1 LFDSLKTQYRPGVNS
16 LESLSKD
23 PLFNPMRTSIDDI
36 AWTAVGI
43 TQSQETGIYW
53 ESMRLGAVG
62 STASVVGNFENI
74 LLYNA
79 FLEAGDDY
87 KTITI
92 PKYAPKQKEE
102 TSAISTSTSTTES
115 KFSGEFTFNVEK
127 DKTFVVV
134 GNQNFTLK
142 IGDLV
147 IVISAPEGFH
157 DTATFGRVSN
167 THMSLG
173 ENAPSEA
180 WQDFI
185 FIDADIMEGS
195 SGGMVLGTDGLVYGL
210 VMGVTGQHAESG
222 LGENSISPSNKIKQL
237 LS

>member
-1 LFDSLKTQYRPGVNS
+1 MGDSDT
-16 LESLSKD
+16 LE
-23 PLFNPMRTSIDDI
+23 
-36 AWTAVGI
+36 
-43 TQSQETGIYW
+43 
-53 ESMRLGAVG
+53 
-62 STASVVGNFENI
+62 
-74 LLYNA
+74 
-79 FLEAGDDY
+79 
-87 KTITI
+87 
-92 PKYAPKQKEE
+92 
-102 TSAISTSTSTTES
+102 
-115 KFSGEFTFNVEK
+115 
-127 DKTFVVV
+127 
-134 GNQNFTLK
+134 

-173 ENAPSEA
+173 ENAPSAA

>member
-1 LFDSLKTQYRPGVNS
+1 MIVTASHVVPPEIQNLAIDVTFDDQSYYPATVYKSEPNFDAGIIQCP
-16 LESLSKD
+16 
-23 PLFNPMRTSIDDI
+23 DI
-36 AWTAVGI
+36 ANKIPAL
-43 TQSQETGIYW
+43 Q
-53 ESMRLGAVG
+53 LGD
-62 STASVVGNFENI
+62 SDT
-74 LLYNA
+74 
-79 FLEAGDDY
+79 LE
-87 KTITI
+87 
-92 PKYAPKQKEE
+92 
-102 TSAISTSTSTTES
+102 
-115 KFSGEFTFNVEK
+115 
-127 DKTFVVV
+127 
-134 GNQNFTLK
+134 

>member
-1 LFDSLKTQYRPGVNS
+1 MIVTASHVVPPEIQNLSIDITFDDQSYYPATVYRSEPNFDAAIVQCPDIANKIPALQLGDSES
-16 LESLSKD
+16 LE
-23 PLFNPMRTSIDDI
+23 
-36 AWTAVGI
+36 
-43 TQSQETGIYW
+43 
-53 ESMRLGAVG
+53 
-62 STASVVGNFENI
+62 
-74 LLYNA
+74 
-79 FLEAGDDY
+79 
-87 KTITI
+87 
-92 PKYAPKQKEE
+92 
-102 TSAISTSTSTTES
+102 
-115 KFSGEFTFNVEK
+115 
-127 DKTFVVV
+127 
-134 GNQNFTLK
+134 

-167 THMSLG
+167 THMTLG
-173 ENAPSEA
+173 ENAPSAA

-210 VMGVTGQHAESG
+210 VMGVTGQHAETG